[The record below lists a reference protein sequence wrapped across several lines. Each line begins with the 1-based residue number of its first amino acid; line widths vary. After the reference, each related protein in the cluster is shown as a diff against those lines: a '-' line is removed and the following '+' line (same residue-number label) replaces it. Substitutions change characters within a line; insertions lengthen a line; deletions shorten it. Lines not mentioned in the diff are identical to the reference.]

1 MMHADRPASRKLSG
15 HFDWR
20 LTAISTGPARA
31 GSVTW
36 HNFRDHKYSEPLGHT
51 VTVDGNS
58 WLSKSSLKRHAC
70 LKAGYAACI
79 AAYSVVLRVGT
90 LGRSDALAPCVLD
103 VFEIHSWCRVLTPGA
118 ARKTARTN
126 CVCAALRGRP
136 PCAPGSNLRMH
147 DASSRFDDAG
157 ERSHERATLMAEL
170 ISELGEVISELGE
183 DSGGFRGLPGV
194 RPRYYKA

>member
-58 WLSKSSLKRHAC
+58 WLSKSSLKQHAC

-79 AAYSVVLRVGT
+79 ATYSVVLRVGT

-136 PCAPGSNLRMH
+136 PCAPKWGCKNAPDFWEGLPVIAR
-147 DASSRFDDAG
+147 G
-157 ERSHERATLMAEL
+157 VCATPATRQLLE
-170 ISELGEVISELGE
+170 EG
-183 DSGGFRGLPGV
+183 RGLMHLHLGPT
-194 RPRYYKA
+194 